1 MPAKAGI
8 QFSRYLPSGPLLSQ
22 GSAANILYKTPPPT
36 DHLRN
41 KFRRPA
47 PNQYNP
53 LREKQGNLRNPLR
66 TGCILARMDQP
77 AAPEQDRING
87 LIGQAAL
94 LAIWLA
100 DELRRRLVPLPGQL
114 LETRLLRHL
123 VRHYLLPAEAAVRR
137 AVHLIA
143 AEMPLPQPALR
154 AARTAARKLP
164 PKPQTPQTP
173 RAPAFRLT
181 EPQPRPKTDHIP
193 ARLAPRIRLL
203 TPGLPAIRP
212 RPKPPARQSTSYE
225 ERLRRRFAALEAA
238 LASPLQQARRLLRL
252 QARQSA
258 PKPLL
263 SLSKIPGYRSRPI
276 TDTGRAALDA
286 INMELLVRAAITA
299 DTS

>member
-36 DHLRN
+36 DHLCN
-41 KFRRPA
+41 QFRRPT
-47 PNQYNP
+47 PNQFNP

-143 AEMPLPQPALR
+143 AEMRLPQPAPR

-164 PKPQTPQTP
+164 LKPQSPKTP

-203 TPGLPAIRP
+203 TPGLPAIQP
-212 RPKPPARQSTSYE
+212 HPKPPARQSTSYE

-238 LASPLQQARRLLRL
+238 LASPVQQARRLLRL

-286 INMELLVRAAITA
+286 INMELLERQQRTA

>member
-8 QFSRYLPSGPLLSQ
+8 QCSRYLASGPLLSE
-22 GSAANILYKTPPPT
+22 GSAANILYKTTPPT
-36 DHLRN
+36 DHLCN
-41 KFRRPA
+41 QFRRPTL
-47 PNQYNP
+47 NQYNP

-66 TGCILARMDQP
+66 TGCILVRMDQP

-100 DELRRRLVPLPGQL
+100 DELRRRLVPMPGQL

-143 AEMPLPQPALR
+143 AEMPLPQPA
-154 AARTAARKLP
+154 ARKLP
-164 PKPQTPQTP
+164 PKPQSPKTP

-203 TPGLPAIRP
+203 TPGLPATRP
-212 RPKPPARQSTSYE
+212 RPVPPRSPPASYE

-238 LASPLQQARRLLRL
+238 LASPVHQARRLLRL
-252 QARQSA
+252 QARHSK

-263 SLSKIPGYRSRPI
+263 SLTKIPGYRSRPI

-286 INMELLVRAAITA
+286 INMELVVRAASPA